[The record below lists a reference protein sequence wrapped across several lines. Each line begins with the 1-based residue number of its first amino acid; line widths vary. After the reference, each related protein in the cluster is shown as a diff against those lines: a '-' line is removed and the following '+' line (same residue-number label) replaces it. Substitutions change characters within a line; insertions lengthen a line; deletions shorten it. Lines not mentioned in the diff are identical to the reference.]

1 MQRHL
6 EKKIIRKI
14 MGKVSQKYVQNG
26 AADKFFNEFGSSKS
40 INWLYFDAVHKIVL
54 GVALGLH
61 YL

>member
-14 MGKVSQKYVQNG
+14 MGKVSQKYVQNK

-40 INWLYFDAVHKIVL
+40 INWLYFDAGINN
-54 GVALGLH
+54 
-61 YL
+61 